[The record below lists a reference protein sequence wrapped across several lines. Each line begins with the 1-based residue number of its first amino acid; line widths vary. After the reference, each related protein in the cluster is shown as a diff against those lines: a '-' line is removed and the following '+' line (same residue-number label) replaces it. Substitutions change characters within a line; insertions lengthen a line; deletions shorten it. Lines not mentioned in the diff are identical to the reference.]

1 MGKSGSKAQ
10 AETKGWQV
18 KSERF
23 KDYVSRLDQL
33 AEYTDSTSDEAVIKR
48 MDIDVRDKKGGAKV
62 KELVSKNK
70 IRFRNRFFNLDLAYV
85 TDRIVAMG
93 FPAIGFQRLYRN
105 SRDDVI
111 SFLDTYH
118 PTHYKLYNLCA
129 EADRFYNNKEFP
141 GVRVELFPII
151 DHQATSLLML
161 FLFCLDAYY
170 YLRESTSNIIVVH
183 CKAGKGRTGMMIS
196 SLLLF
201 TGLKKSPEEAL
212 VYYGKR
218 RALDGVGVS
227 IPSQIR
233 SVEYFDAFLLEEFGE
248 QYRSSMDFLLSN
260 QEAIARKIKMRNS
273 KPFSILSLRV
283 YSLQAS
289 LPSRA
294 IVKVKMLEKSQEQ
307 TVEFLPQT
315 LEQDVCDLLP
325 ASEVVVTG
333 DFCIILRTKELS
345 FRIWMNAYFS
355 EPDEILESL
364 FPGVEGSLYSSVFC
378 FKRERAPLAPPHEW
392 PRKSLS
398 DFDMRGGS
406 LAKQADLK
414 LKVVYSG
421 SKFKTGARISTE

>member
-10 AETKGWQV
+10 REAKGWQV
-18 KSERF
+18 KSDRF
-23 KDYVSRLDQL
+23 KYYVSRLDEL
-33 AEYTDSTSDEAVIKR
+33 AEYTDSTSDAAVARR
-48 MDIDVRDKKGGAKV
+48 MEVDVREKKGGMMV

-70 IRFRNRFFNLDLAYV
+70 IRFQNRFFNLDLAYV
-85 TDRIVAMG
+85 TERIVAMG
-93 FPAIGFQRLYRN
+93 FPAVGMQRLYRN

-129 EADRFYNNKEFP
+129 ETDRYYTNKDFP
-141 GVRVELFPII
+141 GVRVELFPIK

-170 YLRESTSNIIVVH
+170 YLRESASNVVVVH

-248 QYRSSMDFLLSN
+248 QYRSCIDFLLSN
-260 QEAIARKIKMRNS
+260 QEAIARKIKLRNS
-273 KPFSILSLRV
+273 KPFSLVALRIFPV
-283 YSLQAS
+283 QSEFNGKAV
-289 LPSRA
+289 
-294 IVKVKMLEKSQEQ
+294 VKVKMLEKKEEQ
-307 TVEFLPQT
+307 LVEF
-315 LEQDVCDLLP
+315 EAKRISDSVCDLMP
-325 ASEVVVTG
+325 TSEVVVTG
-333 DFCIILRTKELS
+333 DFCIVLRAKEML

-355 EPDEILESL
+355 EPDDTLESV
-364 FPGVEGSLYSSVFC
+364 FPGDGGNLYSSVFS
-378 FKRERAPLAPPHEW
+378 FHKERQALESPHEW

-398 DFDMRGGS
+398 DFDQRSGRMTR
-406 LAKQADLK
+406 QNDLQM
-414 LKVVYSG
+414 KVVYRG
-421 SKFKTGARISTE
+421 SKFKTRTSDM

>member
-1 MGKSGSKAQ
+1 MGKSCSKAQ
-10 AETKGWQV
+10 SDAKGWQV
-18 KSERF
+18 KGARF

-33 AEYTDSTSDEAVIKR
+33 AEYTDSTSDSAVARR
-48 MDIDVRDKKGGAKV
+48 MDVDVREKRGGMRV

-70 IRFRNRFFNLDLAYV
+70 IRFQNSYFNLDLAYV

-129 EADRFYNNKEFP
+129 ETDRYYNNKEFP

-170 YLRESTSNIIVVH
+170 YLRESASNVVVVH

-248 QYRSSMDFLLSN
+248 EYRSCMDFLLSN
-260 QEAIARKIKMRNS
+260 QEAIARKIKMRNL
-273 KPFSILSLRV
+273 KPFSLVALRIYPLSNFHSPAV
-283 YSLQAS
+283 
-289 LPSRA
+289 
-294 IVKVKMLEKSQEQ
+294 VKVKMLENNQEQ
-307 TVEFLPQT
+307 TEEFLPQI
-315 LEQDVCDLLP
+315 LEQGVCDLIP

-333 DFCIILRTKELS
+333 DFCLLLTAKELS

-355 EPDEILESL
+355 EADAALETL
-364 FPGVEGSLYSSVFC
+364 FPGVEGSIYSSVFD
-378 FKRERAPLAPPHEW
+378 FRKDRQLLAHPHEW
-392 PRKSLS
+392 PRKSLT
-398 DFDMRGGS
+398 DFDQKSGNLS
-406 LAKQADLK
+406 KLQDLK

-421 SKFKTGARISTE
+421 SKFKTGAKINID